1 MKFEKNLPL
10 SFDVTIQAMSILF
23 KGEISSDFFQP
34 SQKTSTLGK
43 EQIMVR
49 TLTISSPFILF
60 QIEFSCILDS

>member
-34 SQKTSTLGK
+34 SQKTSTLLINFALIELSK
-43 EQIMVR
+43 
-49 TLTISSPFILF
+49 LF
-60 QIEFSCILDS
+60 YIR